1 MQHVYAG
8 NERNIGRLRA
18 AAGSEQRRRVCPDR
32 NALLLLLLL
41 LLNTLLL
48 LDLVDGLLLRAFA
61 DAEHSIAHDP
71 PQLGAQLFVDAGRR
85 AVPVGAR

>member
-32 NALLLLLLL
+32 NALLLL